1 MEDLMSKLSTI
12 HAAYIE
18 EMRAILKSSELLLQK
33 EKNALSGELKTSGK
47 FCEDFIKSLITTH
60 TPNHLRVTSGY
71 ILDSEKK
78 DNDTNLSQFDLLL
91 VDDSVPPIFR
101 FKNADIEVVPV
112 ESVCGIFEIK
122 RYINKN
128 NIKDFIEKLS
138 KSVLDYD
145 GLTKSAPYSGNTIN
159 TANMSTSIRSPLI
172 GIISLT
178 SDLNINNT
186 SLNDTPNVI
195 DIIWSIDGFAAIP
208 HRHITTSGQKQTN
221 LADILSRPKND
232 SFTNISSNE
241 WKNYINDGNEYEF
254 FHQIFIDKNNPENIL
269 SPTIGWLTYILYRL
283 CGRQGINP
291 ADMVNKYYFNRP

>member
-1 MEDLMSKLSTI
+1 MSKLSTI
-12 HAAYIE
+12 HSAYIE
-18 EMRAILKSSELLLQK
+18 EMKAILKSSELLLQK

-60 TPNHLRVTSGY
+60 VPNHLRVTSGY

-78 DNDTNLSQFDLLL
+78 DNDENLPQFDLLL
-91 VDDSVPPIFR
+91 VDNSVPPIFR

-128 NIKDFIEKLS
+128 NIKEFIEKLT
-138 KSVLDYD
+138 KSILAYD
-145 GLTKSAPYSGNTIN
+145 GLTKSAPYSGNIIN

-178 SDLNINNT
+178 SDLDTNIS
-186 SLNDTPNVI
+186 SLDDIPNII
-195 DIIWSIDGFAAIP
+195 DFIWSIDGFSVIP
-208 HRHITTSGQKQTN
+208 HRHLIKNGQKQTN

-232 SFTNISSNE
+232 AFRNITNIE
-241 WKNYINDGNEYEF
+241 WKNYLNDGNEYEF
-254 FHQIFIDKNNPENIL
+254 FHQIFIDKNNPEKIL
-269 SPTIGWLTYILYRL
+269 SPTIGWLTYLFYRL

-291 ADMVNKYYFNRP
+291 ADMVNKYYFKN